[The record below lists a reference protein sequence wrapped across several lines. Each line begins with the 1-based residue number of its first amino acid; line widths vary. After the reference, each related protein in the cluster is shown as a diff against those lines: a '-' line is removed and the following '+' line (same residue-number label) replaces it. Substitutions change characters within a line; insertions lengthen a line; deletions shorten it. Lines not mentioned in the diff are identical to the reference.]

1 MSAGRWKAVAEE
13 LNVFTLSHRAPS
25 QCRDS
30 FRVIAG
36 VLSAALPWAEVEHVG
51 STAVPECL
59 TKGDL
64 DVLVRVERPDFQ
76 RSGRILDELLVCS
89 TRNARTDE
97 YAEYDYAADTVS
109 ASVQLVVAGGSLD
122 DHFHRLKAILTSDPA
137 AREAYNSLKLRHDGR
152 DMDAYRR
159 AKKRL
164 IDSLLVL
171 DAASR
176 DDSDG
181 ASLRPGIRE

>member
-1 MSAGRWKAVAEE
+1 MAEKPD
-13 LNVFTLSHRAPS
+13 VFTLSHLAPS

-30 FRVIAG
+30 FLMIAG

-64 DVLVRVERPDFQ
+64 DVLVRVECSDFQ
-76 RSGRILDELLVCS
+76 RSGRILDELLVSS

-97 YAEYDYAADTVS
+97 YAEYDYATDTVS
-109 ASVQLVVAGGSLD
+109 ASVQLVVVGSSLD
-122 DHFHRLKAILTSDPA
+122 DHFHRLKAILMSDPA

-152 DMDAYRR
+152 DMGAYRS
-159 AKKRL
+159 AKERL
-164 IDSLLVL
+164 IDSLLAL

-176 DDSDG
+176 DDSDD
-181 ASLRPGIRE
+181 AALRPGIRE